1 MNTSE
6 GCGDGDS
13 GGRQSTE
20 HVSTFQFQIYCMNES
35 IVMGLNYSILDYW
48 VPDFSHHL
56 VF

>member
-35 IVMGLNYSILDYW
+35 ILMGLNYSILDYW